1 MDILT
6 YIDRVKANY
15 SKQPEPV
22 YNTKKYF
29 MGGSVTKPKRGLVDE
44 PGSYGGNKRVGEEVK
59 KVHAKLKK
67 KLKRN
72 PTMQEM
78 KNTGNFSYN
87 GVIRNL
93 DNLTLYKTEK
103 KNEAATKAA
112 SELAK
117 KKRKIFDETIGKS
130 LLKDLKKRSK
140 YIPGNE
146 FKKAVKE
153 GKILNNEQLAKKY
166 KIPFFT
172 LERAIAKLRKENKLD
187 PPKQTYEGREEQLRK
202 REVIRQKNIKK
213 ISSRSNE
220 TKIKDAVKIFDPNVL
235 ADELDMAHRASLK
248 ANAALNLDYLVTSL
262 GLDAKVVNQSLVK
275 STEQKLGKLYLD
287 QQKLIKGLKPGKIPK
302 EIQKKI
308 EKLNITISE
317 LSDRTK
323 GALQGVLIDEKTLK
337 PSIYGIDYKK
347 VFGAGLIDDDVTV
360 KNLTPE
366 QIEIGKLNI
375 KEQIEYA
382 KNEVKPG
389 TPFHTALMDYC
400 GKGKKAGG
408 SAGVCS
414 IEEATDGLKNALT
427 KSKGNPAQMSKFK
440 NILKT
445 GGKFFGWVDAPIELV
460 FALPGLLKG
469 DKDEALR
476 ATSLGLFGAGR
487 SELEKLDPKSPA
499 YKTAKGKQDVK
510 DYLKNYF
517 QAQDLKKKLDKT
529 DSSIFN
535 DDPFQDVDSA
545 GLSTKKMDKFN
556 KKYLTNLYNN
566 TLDKIDKIKSEYVP
580 FTLQDEVAANKQ
592 IRDQEK
598 EEADKGFEQ
607 PDGSLAT
614 SNYAKDL
621 DLSNAYDYFKYKG
634 DPGYNRNKVAAEE
647 LKLDN
652 FYGDFTG
659 KELEDRYGDLP
670 TNIASSVGAA
680 EKKQVDELMR
690 KKLLEKGLDLSDNRI
705 SKYGIRT
712 LKGTPNFL
720 GFATGGLANLTTKTA
735 PKKGPQS
742 EGLAYFMKHGRK

>member
-1 MDILT
+1 M
-6 YIDRVKANY
+6 
-15 SKQPEPV
+15 
-22 YNTKKYF
+22 
-29 MGGSVTKPKRGLVDE
+29 
-44 PGSYGGNKRVGEEVK
+44 
-59 KVHAKLKK
+59 
-67 KLKRN
+67 
-72 PTMQEM
+72 
-78 KNTGNFSYN
+78 
-87 GVIRNL
+87 
-93 DNLTLYKTEK
+93 
-103 KNEAATKAA
+103 
-112 SELAK
+112 AK

-172 LERAIAKLRKENKLD
+172 LEKAIAKLRKENKLD
-187 PPKQTYEGREEQLRK
+187 SPKQTYEGREEQLRK

-248 ANAALNLDYLVTSL
+248 ANAALNSDYLVTSL

-287 QQKLIKGLKPGKIPK
+287 QQKLIKGLKPGEIPK

-476 ATSLGLFGAGR
+476 ATTFGLFGAGR

-566 TLDKIDKIKSEYVP
+566 TLYKIDKIKSEYVP

-598 EEADKGFEQ
+598 KEADKGFEQ

-647 LKLDN
+647 LGLDN

-659 KELEDRYGDLP
+659 KNL
-670 TNIASSVGAA
+670 
-680 EKKQVDELMR
+680 
-690 KKLLEKGLDLSDNRI
+690 KGLDLSDNRI

-720 GFATGGLANLTTKTA
+720 GFATGGIASLTKTVA
-735 PKKGPQS
+735 PKKGPES
-742 EGLAYFMKHGRK
+742 EGLAYFMKRGKK

>member
-172 LERAIAKLRKENKLD
+172 LEKAIAKLRKENKLD
-187 PPKQTYEGREEQLRK
+187 SPKQTYEGREEQLRK

-248 ANAALNLDYLVTSL
+248 ANAALNSDYLVTSL

-476 ATSLGLFGAGR
+476 ATTLGLFGAGR
-487 SELEKLDPKSPA
+487 SELEKLDPNSPA
-499 YKTAKGKQDVK
+499 YKTAKGKQDVN
-510 DYLKNYF
+510 DYVKNYF
-517 QAQDLKKKLDKT
+517 IAQDLEKKLNNPKLDKV
-529 DSSIFN
+529 N
-535 DDPFQDVDSA
+535 EE
-545 GLSTKKMDKFN
+545 
-556 KKYLTNLYNN
+556 YLTNLYNE
-566 TLDKIDKIKSEYVP
+566 TVDKVDKVKSEYVP

-598 EEADKGFEQ
+598 KEADKGFEQ

-659 KELEDRYGDLP
+659 KELEDRYSDLP

-680 EKKQVDELMR
+680 EKKQADELMR

-705 SKYGIRT
+705 SKYGIRM

-720 GFATGGLANLTTKTA
+720 GFATGGIASLTKTVA
-735 PKKGPQS
+735 PKKGPES
-742 EGLAYFMKHGRK
+742 EGLAYFMKRGKK

>member
-172 LERAIAKLRKENKLD
+172 LEKAIAKLRKENKLD
-187 PPKQTYEGREEQLRK
+187 SPKQTYEGREEQLRK
-202 REVIRQKNIKK
+202 REAIRQKNIKK

-248 ANAALNLDYLVTSL
+248 ANAALNSDYLVTSL

-445 GGKFFGWVDAPIELV
+445 GGKYFGWVDAPIELV

-690 KKLLEKGLDLSDNRI
+690 EKLLEKGLDLSDNRI

-720 GFATGGLANLTTKTA
+720 GFATGGIASLTKTVA
-735 PKKGPQS
+735 PKKGPES
-742 EGLAYFMKHGRK
+742 EGLAYFMKRGKK

>member
-172 LERAIAKLRKENKLD
+172 LEKAIAKLRKENKLD
-187 PPKQTYEGREEQLRK
+187 SPKQTYEGREEQLRK

-235 ADELDMAHRASLK
+235 ADELDLAHRASLK
-248 ANAALNLDYLVTSL
+248 ANAALNSDYLVTSL

-598 EEADKGFEQ
+598 KEADKGFEQ

-690 KKLLEKGLDLSDNRI
+690 EKLLEKGLDLSDNRI
-705 SKYGIRT
+705 SKYGIRM

-720 GFATGGLANLTTKTA
+720 GFATGGIASLTKTVA
-735 PKKGPQS
+735 PKKGPES
-742 EGLAYFMKHGRK
+742 EGLAYFMKRGKK